1 MRLRRYRHAAAAFL
15 CSSPPLVKEAV
26 NVLCMQA
33 GEPWLGHLVARLVE
47 EPDSTNARASSST
60 GSETRA
66 SSWAD
71 TSNSSSSSGGGSS
84 GVAGVGLRK
93 GGLVVGPMSRCVLA
107 QYLLPPLLRGVEA
120 HGHPPSSSTTTTTVN
135 TTVTDGVDIDKWGY
149 LPQALQDACVRLQ
162 QQQQQQQQ
170 PQSFSASS
178 SASTPGPGSGASPNP
193 YGYRSPALVAH
204 AEQRSVCGGATG
216 TDATALA
223 LLCCRWLQVIKNH
236 SPTAL
241 LLSLINI

>member
-47 EPDSTNARASSST
+47 EPDNTSARVSAST

-120 HGHPPSSSTTTTTVN
+120 HGHPLSSSSSIITTTTT
-135 TTVTDGVDIDKWGY
+135 TATDGVDIDRWGY

-162 QQQQQQQQ
+162 QQQQ
-170 PQSFSASS
+170 PQSFSTSS
-178 SASTPGPGSGASPNP
+178 STSGPSSGASPNP
-193 YGYRSPALVAH
+193 YGYRSLALVAH
-204 AEQRSVCGGATG
+204 VEQRLAYGGATG
-216 TDATALA
+216 TEATALA
-223 LLCCRWLQVIKNH
+223 LLCCRWLQVMDYY
-236 SPTAL
+236 SPNQP
-241 LLSLINI
+241 SSYCV

>member
-1 MRLRRYRHAAAAFL
+1 M
-15 CSSPPLVKEAV
+15 
-26 NVLCMQA
+26 
-33 GEPWLGHLVARLVE
+33 E
-47 EPDSTNARASSST
+47 EPDSTSARASSSD
-60 GSETRA
+60 GA
-66 SSWAD
+66 SSWSD
-71 TSNSSSSSGGGSS
+71 TSNSSSGSSGSGSSGG
-84 GVAGVGLRK
+84 VFGVGLRK

-107 QYLLPPLLRGVEA
+107 QYLLPPLLRGLEA
-120 HGHPPSSSTTTTTVN
+120 HGHPPSSSTSVTTTT
-135 TTVTDGVDIDKWGY
+135 TTTATDGVYIDRWGY
-149 LPQALQDACVRLQ
+149 LSQALQDACVRLQ

-193 YGYRSPALVAH
+193 YGYRSLALVTH
-204 AEQRSVCGGATG
+204 AEQRSGYGGATG
-216 TDATALA
+216 TEATALA